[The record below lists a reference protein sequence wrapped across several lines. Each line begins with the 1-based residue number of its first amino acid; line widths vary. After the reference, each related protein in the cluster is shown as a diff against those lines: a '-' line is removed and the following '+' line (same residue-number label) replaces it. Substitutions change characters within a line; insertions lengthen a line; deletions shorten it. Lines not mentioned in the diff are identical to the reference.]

1 MLLFQSLHNFLDSPI
16 GIKICA
22 NYDANNELGVSD
34 RETLMTNIV
43 RDHLE
48 KDVPMSY
55 AIFDNITGD
64 IVKRFASE
72 KKVQN

>member
-1 MLLFQSLHNFLDSPI
+1 MDSAI

-22 NYDANNELGVSD
+22 NYNANNELGASD
-34 RETLMTNIV
+34 RDTLMSNIV

-48 KDVPMSY
+48 KDVPMNY
-55 AIFDNITGD
+55 AMFDNITGD